1 MSEQSIVVQGMVLPD
16 GRLEIADKVPL
27 PPGPVEVMVR
37 PKAPV
42 GTESS
47 WDLLQRIWA
56 EQKASGY
63 VPRSR
68 EEIDAELNAL
78 RDEAEEELQARER
91 LHDEAEEARRRSGR
105 VEDGSE

>member
-1 MSEQSIVVQGMVLPD
+1 MNTESVVIFGTVKPD
-16 GRLEIADKVPL
+16 GTLEIANKVPL
-27 PPGPVEVMVR
+27 PPGPVEITVR
-37 PKAPV
+37 TKPPA

-68 EEIDAELNAL
+68 EAIDAELNAL
-78 RDEAEEELQARER
+78 RDEAEEELQTRER
-91 LHDEAEEARRRSGR
+91 LHEEAEEARRRSGGIEG
-105 VEDGSE
+105 VPE